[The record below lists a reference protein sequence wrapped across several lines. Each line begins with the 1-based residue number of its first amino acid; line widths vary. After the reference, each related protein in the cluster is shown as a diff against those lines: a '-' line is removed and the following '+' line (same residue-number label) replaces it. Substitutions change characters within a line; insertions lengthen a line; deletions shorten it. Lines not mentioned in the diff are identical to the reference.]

1 MVNKYYRERKW
12 DDEGIPLPSKMEEL
26 GLEEEMRMWSGRHP
40 DRKQ

>member
-26 GLEEEMRMWSGRHP
+26 GLEAEMKICPSQHP
-40 DRKQ
+40 NRKQ